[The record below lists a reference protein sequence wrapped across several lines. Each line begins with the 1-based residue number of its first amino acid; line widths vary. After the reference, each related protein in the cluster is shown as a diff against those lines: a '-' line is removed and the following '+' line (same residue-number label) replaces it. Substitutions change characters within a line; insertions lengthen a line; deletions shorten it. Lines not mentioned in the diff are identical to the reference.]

1 MSVLSMRGGANAWP
15 AAARIRR
22 FVVVIALGEAVK
34 GKDDAKMAD
43 AFRALE
49 PELEKLG
56 AAAREVI
63 G

>member
-1 MSVLSMRGGANAWP
+1 M
-15 AAARIRR
+15 
-22 FVVVIALGEAVK
+22 IALGEAVK
-34 GKDDAKMAD
+34 RKEDAKMAD

>member
-1 MSVLSMRGGANAWP
+1 MNATM
-15 AAARIRR
+15 
-22 FVVVIALGEAVK
+22 VVIIKGKERTIKEAFNEKVIALGEAVK